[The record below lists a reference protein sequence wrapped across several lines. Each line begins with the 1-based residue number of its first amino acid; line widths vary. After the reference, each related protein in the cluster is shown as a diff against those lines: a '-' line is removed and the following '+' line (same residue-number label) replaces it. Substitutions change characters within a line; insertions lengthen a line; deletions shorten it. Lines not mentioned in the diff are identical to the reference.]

1 MDRMERA
8 KKECHIVVYC
18 SLLPSVPHSPPLHY
32 IGFLPAAD
40 VVLAEVLDIEALLH
54 LVEAPQPLA
63 LRGASLALPALAT
76 PEETQGGQKDEDTK

>member
-1 MDRMERA
+1 MERA
-8 KKECHIVVYC
+8 KKECHIVVYYC
-18 SLLPSVPHSPPLHY
+18 ALIPSVPHSSPLHY
-32 IGFLPAAD
+32 IRFLPAAD

-76 PEETQGGQKDEDTK
+76 PEKTQGGQKDEDKK